1 MNSRWVTGIDRP
13 RSRRARLAWLL
24 TLALAGV
31 QAVPARAEVNVT
43 GDVKA
48 LVIEARDASVE
59 EVMAALGSHF
69 GLQYRGTAT
78 LERRISGSYRG
89 TLQHVIRRV
98 LDGYDF
104 IMRTNVDD
112 VEVTVLTG
120 GKAGEARAAMTPS
133 ATTGV
138 VPPPPPPTRAQSA
151 RERRQH
157 RRQN

>member
-1 MNSRWVTGIDRP
+1 MNSRWLMGNGGRAGARVRP
-13 RSRRARLAWLL
+13 RGATSLWLL
-24 TLALAGV
+24 AAVLAAL
-31 QAVPARAEVNVT
+31 QAAPAAAEVSVT

-120 GKAGEARAAMTPS
+120 G
-133 ATTGV
+133 
-138 VPPPPPPTRAQSA
+138 
-151 RERRQH
+151 
-157 RRQN
+157 